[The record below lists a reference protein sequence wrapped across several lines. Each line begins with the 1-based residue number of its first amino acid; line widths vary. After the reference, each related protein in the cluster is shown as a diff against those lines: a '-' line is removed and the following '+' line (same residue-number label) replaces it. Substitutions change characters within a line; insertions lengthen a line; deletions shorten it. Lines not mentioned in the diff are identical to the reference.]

1 MLENGAD
8 INIRS
13 NEGLDIIEHS
23 IRCSFTLP
31 ALRLR
36 SYLENKTL
44 LASTK
49 LKDFINTCNQSTVKT
64 QERRI

>member
-1 MLENGAD
+1 MVPTLTLEVMKD
-8 INIRS
+8 SIS
-13 NEGLDIIEHS
+13 SS
-23 IRCSFTLP
+23 IRLDVHFSRP

>member
-8 INIRS
+8 INIKS

-23 IRCSFTLP
+23 IRCSFRRP

-36 SYLENKTL
+36 GYLENKTL

-49 LKDFINTCNQSTVKT
+49 LNDFINIYNQSTIKS
-64 QERRI
+64 QERRL